1 MLHIRLLVDL
11 ARKLKVHQRL
21 RHVTPPHQHHS
32 TNLSSQCAIRPL
44 QECGLCNACSGAA
57 CAGQEPGGRTSGIDG
72 SFWSDNL
79 GTNSEALFKAS
90 ETFDKVVVVICAQ
103 GIRWKKIN
111 LSLLLPFQLIST
123 SFRLRAHFSSVPP
136 GQSYSLAIRLW
147 FVVWASQGER
157 ARVWCV
163 DAPKHGNDFLM
174 RWSGDSL

>member
-21 RHVTPPHQHHS
+21 RHMTPPHQHHS

-44 QECGLCNACSGAA
+44 QECGLCNACWGAA

-72 SFWSDNL
+72 SFLSSDIL

-103 GIRWKKIN
+103 EIQWKKID
-111 LSLLLPFQLIST
+111 LSLLLPFQ
-123 SFRLRAHFSSVPP
+123 
-136 GQSYSLAIRLW
+136 
-147 FVVWASQGER
+147 
-157 ARVWCV
+157 
-163 DAPKHGNDFLM
+163 
-174 RWSGDSL
+174 